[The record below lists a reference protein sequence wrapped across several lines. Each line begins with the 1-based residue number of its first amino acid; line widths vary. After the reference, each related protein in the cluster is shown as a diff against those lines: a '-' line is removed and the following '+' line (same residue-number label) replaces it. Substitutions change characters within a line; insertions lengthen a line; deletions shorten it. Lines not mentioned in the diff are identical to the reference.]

1 LVRLD
6 YIGLKWII
14 LDKNGLNLVRL
25 DYIGLLWIKFD

>member
-25 DYIGLLWIKFD
+25 DYIGLFWIKFD